1 MKPREF
7 KDAVFGEFARIAQ
20 AFSSSKR
27 LEIIDVLAQ
36 GERSVEVLARETGQT
51 VANASRHLQILKST
65 KLVETRRDGVRVIYR
80 LADPQVLRCWQN
92 LQQLAENRLA
102 EIDAAAQAY
111 IDARDG
117 IEPMGRDEL
126 IGRAERGEV
135 VVLDVR
141 PTEEYEAGHIQG
153 AISIPLSELRARLNE
168 IPDDREVVAYC
179 RGPYCV
185 LAVEAVALLRA
196 VGRSAVR
203 LEDGLPEWRQHGL
216 PVAQEH

>member
-36 GERSVEVLARETGQT
+36 GERSVEVLAKETGQT
-51 VANASRHLQILKST
+51 VANASRHLQILKNT
-65 KLVETRRDGVRVIYR
+65 KLVETRKDGVRVIYR

-102 EIDAAAQAY
+102 EIDAAAQEY
-111 IDARDG
+111 VHARDG

-126 IGRAERGEV
+126 MDRAERGEV

-141 PTEEYEAGHIQG
+141 PTEEFEAGHIKG

-168 IPDDREVVAYC
+168 ITDDE
-179 RGPYCV
+179 
-185 LAVEAVALLRA
+185 
-196 VGRSAVR
+196 
-203 LEDGLPEWRQHGL
+203 EDPTWSPNKSSTVCYWHFTT
-216 PVAQEH
+216 